1 MYKLKLY
8 TFNVYTKNELESLRE
23 LESNL
28 DSLGV
33 KFTRTEKFYNSLFTT
48 RPRMF
53 YWTPQEIANKLRALP
68 WNTKVEE
75 MEEDLINWIARFIEL
90 RVDFNSLSDEEFK
103 DLDDYIKLF
112 IENNFKFTLN
122 EFLT

>member
-1 MYKLKLY
+1 MIW
-8 TFNVYTKNELESLRE
+8 
-23 LESNL
+23 
-28 DSLGV
+28 
-33 KFTRTEKFYNSLFTT
+33 FTQCRKEY
-48 RPRMF
+48 
-53 YWTPQEIANKLRALP
+53 A
-68 WNTKVEE
+68 KVEE

-112 IENNFKFTLN
+112 IDNNFKFTLN